1 MMEQSD
7 SVNRVTPYD
16 LATLASRID
25 PDLCGSDAEKAIAL
39 AQTLLIH
46 AKNAIVRR
54 EQEDR
59 LNEEEWEAYNET
71 LETRVDW
78 ARGTKDITRESRRD
92 RAIKR
97 FCKFMKQQGPG
108 NDLARYKRD
117 GFTLNDVW
125 HFQHEFEKWKKQPKR
140 KKRKQGRRRSEH
152 DGRLRTELVALV
164 PTKPRK
170 RA

>member
-1 MMEQSD
+1 MEK
-7 SVNRVTPYD
+7 VTPYE

-46 AKNAIVRR
+46 AENAIVLR

-59 LNEEEWEAYNET
+59 LNEEEREAYNEA
-71 LETRVDW
+71 LESRVDW
-78 ARGTKDITRESRRD
+78 AQGTKDITRESRRD

-97 FCKFMKQQGPG
+97 FCKFMKQQGLE

-117 GFTLNDVW
+117 GFTLNDVS

-152 DGRLRTELVALV
+152 DGRLRTKLVELV

>member
-7 SVNRVTPYD
+7 SVDRVTPYD
-16 LATLASRID
+16 LATLASRIY
-25 PDLCGSDAEKAIAL
+25 PDLCGSDPEKAIAF

-59 LNEEEWEAYNET
+59 LNEEEQEAYNEA

-78 ARGTKDITRESRRD
+78 GRGTKDITRESRRD

-97 FCKFMKQQGPG
+97 FCNFMKQQGLE

-140 KKRKQGRRRSEH
+140 KKGKQGRRRSEH
-152 DGRLRTELVALV
+152 DRRLRVGSLALL
-164 PTKPRK
+164 PTKSRK
-170 RA
+170 CA